1 MAGNDVEVYNE
12 GGLNNGQVNDMQD
25 SKNKKK
31 NMLSFMKKK
40 NR

>member
-1 MAGNDVEVYNE
+1 MAGNDAEVYNE